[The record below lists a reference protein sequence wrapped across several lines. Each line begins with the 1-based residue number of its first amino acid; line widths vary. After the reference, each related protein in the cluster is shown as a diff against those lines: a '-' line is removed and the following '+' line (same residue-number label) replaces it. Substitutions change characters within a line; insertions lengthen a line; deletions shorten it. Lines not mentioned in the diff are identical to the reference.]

1 MMTDEQKTNE
11 QGPEEA
17 EKALPA
23 DEMAGADQPSTPG
36 AAADTAAP
44 GSGRGLGIVALLAA
58 LVALAASGYLWYR
71 VEVLQ
76 RIEQGMTLA
85 TLGGDLKVTSQ
96 GLATVEKQQAKI
108 AERQDQLDAT
118 IKSTIK
124 EYIQPLQAQQG
135 ELTSRQKEL
144 MGSVEKVYQDLDR
157 NLDSFALEEVE
168 QLLRIANHS
177 AALAGDAGT
186 ALTALQLADRRLQD
200 LGNPGLLEV
209 RKQIGA
215 ELTQL
220 KSVEPVDLPGIAVR
234 LSNMSRNVEQL
245 PLLNEPDRLLPS
257 GGDPAATAQT
267 PDDDDA
273 WMRAGRELLAD
284 LRNLVRIQNVS
295 ESAKPLLTPEQ
306 RYFLFNNLKVML
318 SGSQIAALRKDS
330 ATFRSNLDQAKQWLQ
345 EYFDTEQHAV
355 RQLIADIDELS
366 KVDLAP
372 QLPDISGSLTAL
384 KDIKQE
390 MGTQ

>member
-118 IKSTIK
+118 IKSTLK
-124 EYIQPLQAQQG
+124 AYSQPLQAQQG

-295 ESAKPLLTPEQ
+295 ETAKPLLTPEQ

>member
-1 MMTDEQKTNE
+1 MTDEQKTNE

>member
-144 MGSVEKVYQDLDR
+144 MGSLEKVYQDLDR

>member
-144 MGSVEKVYQDLDR
+144 MGSLEKVYQDLDR

-372 QLPDISGSLTAL
+372 PLPDISGSLTAL

>member
-1 MMTDEQKTNE
+1 
-11 QGPEEA
+11 
-17 EKALPA
+17 
-23 DEMAGADQPSTPG
+23 
-36 AAADTAAP
+36 
-44 GSGRGLGIVALLAA
+44 
-58 LVALAASGYLWYR
+58 
-71 VEVLQ
+71 
-76 RIEQGMTLA
+76 MTLA

>member
-1 MMTDEQKTNE
+1 MMTDEQKTSE

-23 DEMAGADQPSTPG
+23 DEMAGADQPPSPG
-36 AAADTAAP
+36 AAADTATP
-44 GSGRGLGIVALLAA
+44 RSGRGLGIAALLIA

-76 RIEQGMTLA
+76 RIEQGVTLA
-85 TLGGDLKVTSQ
+85 SLGGDLKVTSQ

-108 AERQDQLDAT
+108 AQRQDQLDAN

-144 MGSVEKVYQDLDR
+144 MGSLEKVYQDLDR
-157 NLDSFALEEVE
+157 SLDSFALEEVE

-186 ALTALQLADRRLQD
+186 ALMALQLADRRLQD

-209 RKQIGA
+209 RKQLGA

-345 EYFDTEQHAV
+345 DYFDTEQHAV
-355 RQLIADIDELS
+355 QQFIADIDELS

-390 MGTQ
+390 MSTQ

>member
-200 LGNPGLLEV
+200 FGNPGLLEV

>member
-144 MGSVEKVYQDLDR
+144 MGSLEKVYQDLDR

-177 AALAGDAGT
+177 AALSGDAGT

-295 ESAKPLLTPEQ
+295 ESAKPLLTPEH